1 MNRAWALMILE
12 MAACLLLSTPTAWAA
27 DPSFDRRDDVIY
39 GRKYGTALT
48 MDVFTPKKDA
58 KGIGVVFVVSG
69 GFFSSH
75 EAINPNFVR
84 PLIDRGFTVF
94 AVVHGS
100 QPRFTV
106 PEIIQD
112 LNRAVRFIRRN
123 AREFG
128 IDPNR
133 IGIYGGSAGGH
144 LSLMLGTAGDKGDPG
159 AKDPV
164 DRESSRV
171 QAVACFFPAT
181 DLLNFGKPGKE
192 MIHATD
198 HQAPFRAAFDYRELD
213 KQSMLWVPIT
223 DAQRLREIT
232 RQISPITFVTP
243 DDPPTLIIHGDV
255 DKLVSL
261 QQSELI
267 VDQFKR
273 NGVEAKLVVKKGAGH
288 GWPGLD
294 KDLVQFSDWFDQ
306 HLKKG
311 SKESPSATRKM
322 IPHVEGDWWQIAG
335 NPDLGEL
342 TGEKQQPVD
351 FTIWQA
357 KDGIWQLWS
366 CIRQTKSGGKTRLF
380 YRWEGKALSDPNWT
394 PRGIALRA
402 DPNVGETNGG
412 LQAPHV
418 IHHDGTFIMAYGDW
432 QHIALATS
440 DDGKQFRRRLNRS
453 GTAGLFDEQ
462 PDSNTRDP
470 MILPIGDRVYCY
482 YTAFPGGKGAV
493 YCRWSRG
500 DLGDWGASRMV
511 AFGGRAGT
519 NPFSAECPHV
529 VFLDGYY
536 YMFRTQRYGQ
546 DAQTS
551 VYRSQDPLN
560 FGIEDDRCF
569 VCTLPVAAPEIIQH
583 SGEWFIATLNP
594 NLDGIRIAR
603 LRWSPQ
609 E

>member
-1 MNRAWALMILE
+1 MTYQPFAIPGIMASILVSFTPIAPAEDMAFNRKE
-12 MAACLLLSTPTAWAA
+12 
-27 DPSFDRRDDVIY
+27 DVIY

-48 MDVFTPKKDA
+48 MDVFTPKANA

-75 EAINPNFVR
+75 EAINPSFIR
-84 PLIDRGFTVF
+84 PFIDRGFTVI

-112 LNRAVRFIRRN
+112 MNRAVRFIRHH
-123 AREFG
+123 AKDYG
-128 IDPNR
+128 IDPDR

-144 LSLMLGTAGDKGDPG
+144 LSLMLGMGGDNGDRN

-171 QAVACFFPAT
+171 QAVACFFPPT

-192 MIHATD
+192 MIHAID
-198 HQAPFRAAFDYRELD
+198 HQPPFRAAFDYRELD
-213 KQSMLWVPIT
+213 KQSMLWLPIT
-223 DAQRLREIT
+223 DDQRLRDIT

-243 DDPPTLIIHGDV
+243 DDPPTLIIHGDG
-255 DKLVSL
+255 DMLVPL
-261 QQSELI
+261 QQSEVI
-267 VDQFKR
+267 VDKLKKT
-273 NGVEAKLVVKKGAGH
+273 GVEVKLVVKKGAGH
-288 GWPGLD
+288 GWAGLD
-294 KDLVQFSDWFDQ
+294 KDLSQFAEWFDE
-306 HLKKG
+306 HLSKG
-311 SKESPSATRKM
+311 RAAARRL
-322 IPHVEGDWWQIAG
+322 IPQIDGDWWQIAG
-335 NPDLGEL
+335 NPDLGAL

-351 FTIWQA
+351 FAIWQSE
-357 KDGIWQLWS
+357 DGTWQLWS
-366 CIRQTKSGGKTRLF
+366 CIRQTKCGGKTRLL
-380 YRWEGKALSDPNWT
+380 YRWEGKALTDANWT
-394 PRGIALRA
+394 PKGIAMNA
-402 DPNVGETNGG
+402 DPDAGETNGG

-418 IHHDGTFIMAYGDW
+418 IRRNGAFLMFYGDW

-440 DDGKQFRRRLNRS
+440 NEGKTFKRHLNS
-453 GTAGLFDEQ
+453 AGPVGLFDEG
-462 PDSNTRDP
+462 PGSNTRDP
-470 MILPIGDRVYCY
+470 MVLPIGDRLHCY

-493 YCRWSRG
+493 YCRTSEGDFADWAPSRV
-500 DLGDWGASRMV
+500 V
-511 AFGGRAGT
+511 AFGGRTGS

-536 YMFRTQRYGQ
+536 YLFRTQRYGE

-551 VYRSQDPLN
+551 VYRSQDPLD

-569 VCTLPVAAPEIIQH
+569 VGTLPVAAPEIIQH
-583 SGEWFIATLNP
+583 EGSWFIAALNP
-594 NLDGIRIAR
+594 GLDGIHIAR
-603 LRWSPQ
+603 LKWSPQ